1 MIANIF
7 LTVFVFFSMTLIISA
22 TCSSK
27 KGEPA
32 NMGDSVGVLSLYIA
46 IVSLA
51 GAAIARIWGL

>member
-1 MIANIF
+1 MISSVF
-7 LTVFVFFSMTLIISA
+7 LTTFVFFCMTLIISA

-51 GAAIARIWGL
+51 GVFIARIWGL